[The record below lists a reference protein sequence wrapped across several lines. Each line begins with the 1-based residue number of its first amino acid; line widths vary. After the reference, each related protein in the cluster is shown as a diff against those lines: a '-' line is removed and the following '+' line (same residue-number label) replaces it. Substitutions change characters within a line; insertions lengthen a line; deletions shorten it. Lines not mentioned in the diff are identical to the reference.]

1 MGGLVSLRRVN
12 FRFWSHLGCSGQNTI
27 IFSRKGLHSKGC
39 TRGNMNKLYIFN
51 PFYLLDSGNKSL
63 NKGWATPRLVSFRGL
78 IQNFR
83 RASPPLLYGSLPL
96 EYCYGR
102 GRSAPDC
109 KTVVF
114 SHKIRLAQ
122 RSSLTRAK
130 LSVFSLA
137 PDHLF
142 DSSRVNEYAKRRTV
156 FLSKST
162 HVILH
167 VMVCSSSMFY
177 VCFLFQTHCLVLSSS
192 SLLYG
197 RTKHK
202 YLQS

>member
-1 MGGLVSLRRVN
+1 
-12 FRFWSHLGCSGQNTI
+12 
-27 IFSRKGLHSKGC
+27 
-39 TRGNMNKLYIFN
+39 MNKLYIFN

-83 RASPPLLYGSLPL
+83 RASPPLSYGSLPL

-109 KTVVF
+109 KTAF
-114 SHKIRLAQ
+114 LPPKIRLAQ

-130 LSVFSLA
+130 LSVFSFA
-137 PDHLF
+137 PDLLF
-142 DSSRVNEYAKRRTV
+142 DSSRVIEYAKRRTV
-156 FLSKST
+156 FQLKAHMLFCTSW
-162 HVILH
+162 
-167 VMVCSSSMFY
+167 CSSSMFY
-177 VCFLFQTHCLVLSSS
+177 VCFLSQTHCLVLSSS
-192 SLLYG
+192 TLLYG
-197 RTKHK
+197 RTKPK